1 MRYHAV
7 DLSFCIRFGEET
19 LVSKTHV
26 MKMSRLYAPTLKED
40 PAEAELASHKL
51 MLRAGMIRKQ
61 AAGLYS
67 YLPLA
72 WRSLKK
78 IEGIVREEM
87 DAAGA
92 QEMLLPILTDAELW
106 RESGRWNAYGPEL
119 MRVTDRHG
127 REFALGPTHEET
139 ITDLITNELKSYKQL
154 PVNLYQI
161 QDKFRDEMRPRFGL
175 MRGREFIMKDGYSFN
190 ADQESLQE
198 TYDAMKDAYARICE
212 RCGVK
217 ALPVVADS
225 GQIGGDT
232 SVEFMALADAG
243 EAALVYCDACGF
255 AADEE
260 AATTQVAVSEGP
272 GDGTLEKVHTPGL
285 GTIEA
290 VAKFFGFPENGTR
303 KSLALIAEDGTPVV
317 AIVPGDH
324 ELNDCKA
331 EKLFG
336 AYHLMTE
343 EELEENGLHKGFI
356 GPVNLPQGIRLVVDE
371 TLRESKKWACGANE
385 VDYHFTGACPGRDF
399 TVDEW
404 ADLVTVKAGDP
415 CPHCGAPLSGA
426 RGIEVSQVFQLGT
439 KYSASMNAT
448 FADEDGTEKPFL
460 MGCYGIGVS
469 RTMAAVIEQH
479 NDEHG
484 IIWPISVAPYE
495 VSVIALDKKGEA
507 FDEAAR
513 IADELAAAGVEVVF
527 DDRAERPGV
536 KFADNDLMGFPYQLV
551 VGKRGLANGT
561 VEFKDRATGERVD
574 VALADVVEKVAAA
587 VHEARA
593 VFEAQ

>member
-1 MRYHAV
+1 
-7 DLSFCIRFGEET
+7 
-19 LVSKTHV
+19 
-26 MKMSRLYAPTLKED
+26 MSRTRVARMSALYAPTLKED

-72 WRSLKK
+72 WRSLRK
-78 IEGIVREEM
+78 IEDIIRDEM

-106 RESGRWNAYGPEL
+106 QKSGRWSAYGPEL
-119 MRVTDRHG
+119 MRVHDRHD

-190 ADQESLQE
+190 ATQESLQE
-198 TYDAMKDAYARICE
+198 TYDAMKDAYANICE
-212 RCGVK
+212 RCGLK

-232 SVEFMALADAG
+232 SVEFMALAEAG
-243 EAALVYCDACGF
+243 EAALVYCDGCGF

-260 AATTQVAVSEGP
+260 AASTKVAVTEGP
-272 GDGTLEKVHTPGL
+272 GDGTLQKVHTPGM

-290 VAKFFGFPENGTR
+290 VAEFFGFPQNGTR
-303 KSLALIAEDGTPVV
+303 KSLALIAEDGAPVV
-317 AIVPGDH
+317 CIVPGDH

-336 AYHLMTE
+336 SYHLMTE
-343 EELEENGLHKGFI
+343 EELVENGLHKGFI
-356 GPVNLPQGIRLVVDE
+356 GPVNLPDGIRLVVDE
-371 TLRESKKWACGANE
+371 TLRESKQWACGANE

-399 TVDEW
+399 EVDEW
-404 ADLVTVKAGDP
+404 ADLITVQAGDP
-415 CPHCGAPLSGA
+415 CPHCGKPLSGA

-439 KYSASMNAT
+439 KYSESMGAT
-448 FADEDGTEKPFL
+448 FTDEDGKEKPFL
-460 MGCYGIGVS
+460 MGCYGVGVS

-479 NDEHG
+479 NDENG
-484 IIWPISVAPYE
+484 IIWPVSVAPFE
-495 VSVIALDKKGEA
+495 VSVIALDKKGDA
-507 FDEAAR
+507 FDEAGR
-513 IADELAAAGVEVVF
+513 IAEALAAAGIDVVF

-536 KFADNDLMGFPYQLV
+536 KFADNDLMGFPYQV
-551 VGKRGLANGT
+551 IVGKRGLANGT
-561 VEFKDRATGERVD
+561 VEVKERATGERCD
-574 VALADVVEKVAAA
+574 VPVEEVVCHLAERIEA
-587 VHEARA
+587 ARA
-593 VFEAQ
+593 

>member
-1 MRYHAV
+1 MSR
-7 DLSFCIRFGEET
+7 
-19 LVSKTHV
+19 V

-40 PAEAELASHKL
+40 PAEAELASHRL
-51 MLRAGMIRKQ
+51 LLRAGMIRKQ

-78 IEGIVREEM
+78 IEAIVRDEM

-92 QEMLLPILTDAELW
+92 QELLMPILTDAELW
-106 RESGRWNAYGPEL
+106 RESGRWSAYGPEL
-119 MRVTDRHG
+119 MRLHDRHD

-139 ITDLITNELKSYKQL
+139 VTDLITNELRSYKQL

-190 ADQESLQE
+190 ATQESLQE
-198 TYDAMKDAYARICE
+198 TYDAMKQAYANICE
-212 RCGVK
+212 RCGLK

-243 EAALVYCDACGF
+243 EAALVYCDDCGF

-260 AATTQVAVSEGP
+260 AATTTVAVCEGP
-272 GDGTLEKVHTPGL
+272 GDGTLQKVHTPGL

-331 EKLFG
+331 EHLFG
-336 AYHLMTE
+336 AYHLMTD
-343 EELEENGLHKGFI
+343 EELAQWGLHKGFI
-356 GPVNLPQGIRLVVDE
+356 GPVNLPEGIRLVVDE
-371 TLRESKKWACGANE
+371 TLRASKQWACGANE

-404 ADLVTVKAGDP
+404 ADLITVHAGDP
-415 CPHCGAPLSGA
+415 CPHCGAPLKGA

-439 KYSASMNAT
+439 KYSEAMGAT
-448 FADEDGTEKPFL
+448 FADENGKERPFL
-460 MGCYGIGVS
+460 MGCYGVGVS
-469 RTMAAVIEQH
+469 RTLAAVVEQH
-479 NDEHG
+479 NDEQG
-484 IIWPISVAPYE
+484 IIWPVSIAPYE

-507 FDEAAR
+507 FDRAEELAN
-513 IADELAAAGVEVVF
+513 ELAASGLDVVF
-527 DDRAERPGV
+527 DDRSERPGV
-536 KFADNDLMGFPYQLV
+536 KFADNDLMGFPFQV
-551 VGKRGLANGT
+551 IVGKRGLANGT
-561 VEFKDRATGERVD
+561 VEVKRRATGERTDVSVD
-574 VALADVVEKVAAA
+574 AVVEQIHDLVVA
-587 VHEARA
+587 ERR
-593 VFEAQ
+593 

>member
-1 MRYHAV
+1 
-7 DLSFCIRFGEET
+7 
-19 LVSKTHV
+19 
-26 MKMSRLYAPTLKED
+26 MKMSNLYAPTLKED
-40 PAEAELASHKL
+40 PAEAELASHRL
-51 MLRAGMIRKQ
+51 LLRAGMIRKQ

-78 IEGIVREEM
+78 IEAIVRDEM

-92 QEMLLPILTDAELW
+92 QELLMPILTDAELW

-119 MRVTDRHG
+119 MRVTDRHD

-139 ITDLITNELKSYKQL
+139 VTDLITNELRSYKQL

-175 MRGREFIMKDGYSFN
+175 MRGREFIMKDGYSFS
-190 ADQESLQE
+190 ATQESLQE
-198 TYDAMKDAYARICE
+198 IYDDMKQAYANICE
-212 RCGVK
+212 RCGLR

-243 EAALVYCDACGF
+243 EAALVYCDDCGF

-260 AATTQVAVSEGP
+260 AATTSVEVTEGP
-272 GDGTLEKVHTPGL
+272 GDGTLQKVHTPGL

-290 VAKFFGFPENGTR
+290 VAAFFGFPENGTR

-317 AIVPGDH
+317 CIVPGDH
-324 ELNDCKA
+324 ELNECKA
-331 EKLFG
+331 EHLFG
-336 AYHLMTE
+336 AYHMMSD
-343 EELEENGLHKGFI
+343 EELEAHGLHKGFI
-356 GPVNLPQGIRLVVDE
+356 GPVNLPEGIRLVVDE
-371 TLRESKKWACGANE
+371 NLRTSKKWACGANE
-385 VDYHFTGACPGRDF
+385 VDYHFTGACPDRDF

-404 ADLVTVKAGDP
+404 ADLITVHAGDP
-415 CPHCGAPLSGA
+415 CPHCGKPLAGA

-439 KYSASMNAT
+439 KYSEAMGAT
-448 FADEDGTEKPFL
+448 FADENGEEKPFL
-460 MGCYGIGVS
+460 MGCYGVGIS
-469 RTMAAVIEQH
+469 RTLAAVVEQH
-479 NDEHG
+479 NDENG
-484 IIWPISVAPYE
+484 IIWPTSIAPFE

-513 IADELAAAGVEVVF
+513 LADELAAAGVEVVF

-536 KFADNDLMGFPYQLV
+536 KFADNDLMGFPYQLI
-551 VGKRGLANGT
+551 VGKRGIKNGT
-561 VEFKDRATGERVD
+561 VELKCRATGERED
-574 VALADVVEKVAAA
+574 VAIDEVVAKLAETVRSE
-587 VHEARA
+587 RR
-593 VFEAQ
+593 

>member
-1 MRYHAV
+1 MSYM
-7 DLSFCIRFGEET
+7 L
-19 LVSKTHV
+19 
-26 MKMSRLYAPTLKED
+26 MSRLYAPTLKED

-78 IEGIVREEM
+78 IEAIVRDEM

-92 QEMLLPILTDAELW
+92 QEMLMPILTDAELW
-106 RESGRWNAYGPEL
+106 RESGRWGAYGPEL

-139 ITDLITNELKSYKQL
+139 VTDLITNELKSYKQL

-190 ADQESLQE
+190 ATQESLQE
-198 TYDAMKDAYARICE
+198 TYDAMKQAYANICE
-212 RCGVK
+212 RCGIK

-243 EAALVYCDACGF
+243 EAALVYCDSCGF

-260 AATTQVAVSEGP
+260 AATTTVAVTEGP
-272 GDGTLEKVHTPGL
+272 GDGTLTKVHTPGL
-285 GTIEA
+285 GSIED
-290 VAKFFGFPENGTR
+290 VAAFFGFPKNGTR
-303 KSLALIAEDGTPVV
+303 KSLALITGEGEPVV
-317 AIVPGDH
+317 CIVPGDH

-336 AYHLMTE
+336 SYHLMTE
-343 EELEENGLHKGFI
+343 EELVEHGLIKGFI
-356 GPVNLPQGIRLVVDE
+356 GPVNLPEGIRLVVDE
-371 TLRESKKWACGANE
+371 NLRASKSWTCGANE
-385 VDYHFTGACPGRDF
+385 LDYHYTGARPDRDF

-404 ADLVTVKAGDP
+404 ADLITVHAGDP
-415 CPHCGAPLSGA
+415 CPHCGKPLQGA

-439 KYSASMNAT
+439 KYSAAMGAT
-448 FADEDGTEKPFL
+448 FTDEDGREKPFL
-460 MGCYGIGVS
+460 MGCYGVGVS
-469 RTMAAVIEQH
+469 RTLAAIVEQH
-479 NDEHG
+479 NDEQG
-484 IIWPISVAPYE
+484 IIWPVSVAPYE
-495 VSVIALDKKGEA
+495 VSIISLDKKGEA
-507 FDEAAR
+507 FDAAENLTR
-513 IADELAAAGVEVVF
+513 ELSCAGVEVIF

-536 KFADNDLMGFPYQLV
+536 KFADNDLMGFPYQIV

-561 VEFKDRATGERVD
+561 VEVKDRATGERTD
-574 VALADVVEKVAAA
+574 VAVDELVQHVCDLVLPK
-587 VHEARA
+587 RS
-593 VFEAQ
+593 

>member
-1 MRYHAV
+1 MSATKR
-7 DLSFCIRFGEET
+7 
-19 LVSKTHV
+19 V
-26 MKMSRLYAPTLKED
+26 MKMSNLYAPTLKED
-40 PAEAELASHKL
+40 PAEAELASHRL
-51 MLRAGMIRKQ
+51 LLRAGMIRKQ

-78 IEGIVREEM
+78 IEAIVRDEM

-92 QEMLLPILTDAELW
+92 QELLMPILTDAELW

-119 MRVTDRHG
+119 MRVTDRHD

-139 ITDLITNELKSYKQL
+139 VTDLITNELRSYKQL

-175 MRGREFIMKDGYSFN
+175 MRGREFIMKDGYSFS
-190 ADQESLQE
+190 ATQESLQE
-198 TYDAMKDAYARICE
+198 IYDDMKQAYANICE
-212 RCGVK
+212 RCGLR

-243 EAALVYCDACGF
+243 EAALVYCDDCGF

-260 AATTQVAVSEGP
+260 AATTSVEVTEGP
-272 GDGTLEKVHTPGL
+272 GDGTLQKVHTPGL

-290 VAKFFGFPENGTR
+290 VAAFFGFPENGTR

-317 AIVPGDH
+317 CIVPGDH
-324 ELNDCKA
+324 ELNECKA
-331 EKLFG
+331 EHLFG
-336 AYHLMTE
+336 AYHMMSD
-343 EELEENGLHKGFI
+343 EELEAHGLHKGFI
-356 GPVNLPQGIRLVVDE
+356 GPVNLPEGIRLVVDE
-371 TLRESKKWACGANE
+371 NLRTSKKWACGANE
-385 VDYHFTGACPGRDF
+385 VDYHFTGACPDRDF
-399 TVDEW
+399 AVDEW
-404 ADLVTVKAGDP
+404 ADLITVHAGDP
-415 CPHCGAPLSGA
+415 CPHCGKPLAGA

-439 KYSASMNAT
+439 KYSEAMGAT
-448 FADEDGTEKPFL
+448 FADENGEEKPFL
-460 MGCYGIGVS
+460 MGCYGVGIS
-469 RTMAAVIEQH
+469 RTLAAVVEQH
-479 NDEHG
+479 NDENG
-484 IIWPISVAPYE
+484 IIWPTSIAPFE

-513 IADELAAAGVEVVF
+513 LADELAAAGVEVVF

-536 KFADNDLMGFPYQLV
+536 KFADNDLMGFPYQLI
-551 VGKRGLANGT
+551 VGKRGIKNGT
-561 VEFKDRATGERVD
+561 VELKCRATGERED
-574 VALADVVEKVAAA
+574 VALDEVVAKLAETVRS
-587 VHEARA
+587 ERR
-593 VFEAQ
+593 